1 MSRVIDL
8 TLAVKSGMRGVKIE
22 TARVLEKDGFN
33 AKTLHLY
40 SHAGTHMDAPVHFG
54 VSDETIDAIA
64 LDRCMAPAWIV
75 DLTGIAP
82 RSLITR
88 AHVANIEAKIKP
100 GEGLLLKT
108 GWSAYFDQDKYR
120 NELPRVSVELARW
133 CAERHL
139 AILGVEPP
147 SVADVNN
154 IEELSTVHRILMAAG
169 IIIVEGLTN
178 LDAITKEKVMFM
190 AWPLKIADGDGA
202 PVRALAVE
210 D

>member
-1 MSRVIDL
+1 MSRIIDL

-22 TARVLEKDGFN
+22 TARILEKDGWN
-33 AKTLHLY
+33 AETLHLY
-40 SHAGTHMDAPVHFG
+40 SHAGTHMDAPIHFG
-54 VSDETIDAIA
+54 VSDETVDRIA

-82 RSLITR
+82 HSLITR
-88 AHVANIEAKIKP
+88 AHVANIEAKIEP

-108 GWSAYFDQDKYR
+108 CWSAYVNQDKYR

-133 CAERHL
+133 CAEHRL

-154 IEELSTVHRILMAAG
+154 IEELSAVHRILMAAG

-178 LDAITKEKVMFM
+178 LDAITKEKVTFM